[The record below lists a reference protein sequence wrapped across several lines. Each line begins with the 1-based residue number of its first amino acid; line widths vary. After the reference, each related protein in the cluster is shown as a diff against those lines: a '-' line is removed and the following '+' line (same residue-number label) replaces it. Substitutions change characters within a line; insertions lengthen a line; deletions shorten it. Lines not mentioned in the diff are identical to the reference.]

1 MRWLASLLLGLS
13 VVSACRSQPTSPAPA
28 PPSPARVAPASVA
41 PRTTLPPEPVLVE
54 ELPWVDP
61 DEPEV
66 GAIAG
71 MIVDATSEPLAGVTV
86 IVSGDE
92 MPAQVAISDE
102 DGSYAIEDLPW
113 GELVVSFYY
122 IDITIERRVQVEDE
136 LLEVQQTIDTGT
148 TGAVSFTGCGTSMVN
163 TYIVDGIDTTGLTF
177 DE

>member
-1 MRWLASLLLGLS
+1 MRWLLVLS

-41 PRTTLPPEPVLVE
+41 PRPTLPPEPVLVE

-71 MIVDATSEPLAGVTV
+71 MIVDATNEPLAGVTV

-92 MPAQVAISDE
+92 MTSQVAITDE

-113 GELVVSFYY
+113 GDLLVSFYY
-122 IDITIERRVQVEDE
+122 IDLTIERRVQVEDE
-136 LLEVQQTIDTGT
+136 LVEVHQTIDTGAA
-148 TGAVSFTGCGTSMVN
+148 GAVSFTGCGTSMVN